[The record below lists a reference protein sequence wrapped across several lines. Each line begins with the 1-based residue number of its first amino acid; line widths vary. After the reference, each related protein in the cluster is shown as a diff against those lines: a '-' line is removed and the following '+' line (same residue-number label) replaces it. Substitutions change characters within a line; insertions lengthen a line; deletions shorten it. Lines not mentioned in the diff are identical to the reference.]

1 MITDDRSTQYVF
13 ETKFAGIR
21 TEPDDLEFSTEESNP
36 PPALQV
42 SMSGIRKVAGKGLK
56 EMEALINMKTLRNG
70 TNVIQLETHI
80 ATPIKFFEDSRVE
93 IHLTSCT

>member
-1 MITDDRSTQYVF
+1 MLGS
-13 ETKFAGIR
+13 
-21 TEPDDLEFSTEESNP
+21 
-36 PPALQV
+36 LQV

-56 EMEALINMKTLRNG
+56 EMEALVNMKTLRNG

-93 IHLTSCT
+93 IHLTSCTLGHFLGSSHIFG